1 MIKEKLQNI
10 KSSHR
15 TNLEN
20 QGSDNLQHGWEIKKL
35 GEVCEIVN
43 GSTPLRSNKDFWE
56 NGNFPWFTIDDIR
69 EQGRIISKTK
79 QKVTEAAL
87 SKLRVL
93 PKDTVLLCC
102 TASVGEYA
110 ITKIELTTNQQF
122 NGLIVKDRNI
132 LSPEFLMHYCSTLKD
147 KLLNL
152 SGKTT
157 IDFIAIGKLKSLE
170 IPLPPLHEQQ
180 RIVSILDEAFAAI
193 EKAKANA
200 EQNLKN
206 AKELFESYLQGV
218 FEKKGDG
225 WEKKKL
231 GEVIEYDK
239 NQNIHK
245 GLPYVGLEHI
255 ESNSGRFVGSLEPQ
269 VVKSSTFYFN
279 EQHVLYG
286 RLRPYLNKVL
296 LPDFEGHCST
306 EIFPIKVGKQIAR
319 EFLFYWLIAG
329 STVKKIDATWTGARM
344 PRANMNQ
351 VLEFDFAFPPLE
363 EQQTIIRQ
371 LDALRAETQKLE
383 ELYQKKIDNLEELKK
398 SILQKAFNGE
408 LSSSV
413 SASASVGK
421 VIPLR
426 KVNGISAT
434 DLQAG
439 ITAFALK
446 KHIDKNQQ
454 HSFHH
459 VKAEKIVH
467 LSEYILNIDLERNP
481 VKDAAGPNDF
491 PRAKK
496 VESRARKAGF
506 YYVFKNGESY
516 DYQIGRNINSVIQN
530 TLNSLGEKADTLSQ
544 IIDLLIPI
552 NTQQAE
558 IVATVYAA
566 WNNLLLRGVPFSDE
580 DIVTE
585 ARENWHPAKKNFSKD
600 RFFNAIEWIRKNEL
614 LIPKGNGKLISKK

>member
-1 MIKEKLQNI
+1 LTPFITGMTVPKLNQEKM
-10 KSSHR
+10 
-15 TNLEN
+15 
-20 QGSDNLQHGWEIKKL
+20 
-35 GEVCEIVN
+35 
-43 GSTPLRSNKDFWE
+43 RSI
-56 NGNFPWFTIDDIR
+56 P
-69 EQGRIISKTK
+69 
-79 QKVTEAAL
+79 
-87 SKLRVL
+87 
-93 PKDTVLLCC
+93 
-102 TASVGEYA
+102 
-110 ITKIELTTNQQF
+110 
-122 NGLIVKDRNI
+122 
-132 LSPEFLMHYCSTLKD
+132 
-147 KLLNL
+147 
-152 SGKTT
+152 
-157 IDFIAIGKLKSLE
+157 
-170 IPLPPLHEQQ
+170 IPLPPLPEQQ
-180 RIVSILDEAFAAI
+180 RIVAILDQCFTAI
-193 EKAKANA
+193 DKAKANA

-218 FEKKGDG
+218 FENGNWETKTLKEVAKVFGRGKSKHRPRNWEGLYGGDYPFIQTGEVRNANKFITEYTQTYNEVGLAQSKLWKKGTICITIAANIAETAVLDFDACIPDSIIG
-225 WEKKKL
+225 FEVDEKKADLNFAYYLLQYFKAELQKL
-231 GEVIEYDK
+231 GKGSAQDNINFGTFE
-239 NQNIHK
+239 NQYF
-245 GLPYVGLEHI
+245 P
-255 ESNSGRFVGSLEPQ
+255 FPSL
-269 VVKSSTFYFN
+269 K
-279 EQHVLYG
+279 
-286 RLRPYLNKVL
+286 
-296 LPDFEGHCST
+296 
-306 EIFPIKVGKQIAR
+306 
-319 EFLFYWLIAG
+319 
-329 STVKKIDATWTGARM
+329 
-344 PRANMNQ
+344 
-351 VLEFDFAFPPLE
+351 
-363 EQQTIIRQ
+363 EQQTIVRQ

-383 ELYQKKIDNLEELKK
+383 GVYQKKIDNLEELKK

-544 IIDLLIPI
+544 IIDLLI
-552 NTQQAE
+552 
-558 IVATVYAA
+558 
-566 WNNLLLRGVPFSDE
+566 
-580 DIVTE
+580 
-585 ARENWHPAKKNFSKD
+585 
-600 RFFNAIEWIRKNEL
+600 
-614 LIPKGNGKLISKK
+614 